1 MISLIILF
9 VTVKTS
15 FKMSLNTNAYDK
27 IYAKV
32 LAIENEIKSDQYNID
47 NKMVT
52 RFIPMELHLSVLEY
66 KKRQKK
72 IYEYILNLI
81 NEKRDN

>member
-1 MISLIILF
+1 
-9 VTVKTS
+9 
-15 FKMSLNTNAYDK
+15 MSLNTRAYDK
-27 IYAKV
+27 VYAKV
-32 LAIENEIKSDQYNID
+32 KAIENEIKSDQYNID

>member
-1 MISLIILF
+1 
-9 VTVKTS
+9 
-15 FKMSLNTNAYDK
+15 MSLNTNAYDK